1 MSTRSPNQSA
11 SRTRS
16 SARDRGDPN
25 ASVRT
30 LRCAVYT
37 RVSTDAGLEQEFNV
51 TGANF
56 RAKRWQRGESK
67 SAKCDSSFG

>member
-1 MSTRSPNQSA
+1 MSTRSPAQSA

-37 RVSTDAGLEQEFNV
+37 RVSTDAGLEQEFN
-51 TGANF
+51 TLDA
-56 RAKRWQRGESK
+56 QRESVEAYL
-67 SAKCDSSFG
+67 SLIHI